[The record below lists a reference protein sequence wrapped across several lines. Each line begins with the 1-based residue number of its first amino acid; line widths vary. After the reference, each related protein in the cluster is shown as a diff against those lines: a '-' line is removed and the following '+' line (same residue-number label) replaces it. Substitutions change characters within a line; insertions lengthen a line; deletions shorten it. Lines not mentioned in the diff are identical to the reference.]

1 MHTRVLRGEGG
12 AARRWALVSGMLVTG
27 VCNSIICKWQD
38 MQCVEGCGPGER
50 AVTFS
55 QPVWQT
61 LQMFVGEL
69 LCIVPLCVGARR
81 RAPEH
86 APEHAPLLARRAL
99 DVRTA
104 VSFAVPAMCD
114 ILATTLMNVALL
126 LMPVSIYQMTRGV
139 LVLWVGLFSVLLLH
153 YRLRVD
159 QWLSLALVVAGVG
172 VVGLSSVVSAPDT
185 HAHSAVSTIA
195 GLAVIPL
202 AQMFAALQFVA
213 EERIMAEHDVEPVAV
228 VALEGLFGTAIVLVL
243 MPVLHWTVGRTPAG
257 RGGVFD
263 VVAGFRQIVGSPAV
277 MQGMVLLAVS
287 VSLYNMLGLHV
298 TRVVSATARSTL
310 DTSRSLGVWAV
321 SVALGWEAL
330 EPLGTSVQIAGFAL
344 LVYGTSVFNGIV
356 APARWMTCWGD

>member
-1 MHTRVLRGEGG
+1 
-12 AARRWALVSGMLVTG
+12 MLATG
-27 VCNSIICKWQD
+27 ICNSIISKWQD
-38 MQCVEGCGPGER
+38 MQCVEGCGPGEH

-69 LCIVPLCVGARR
+69 LCIVPLCLRPRR
-81 RAPEH
+81 RT
-86 APEHAPLLARRAL
+86 PEHAPLLVRPAL
-99 DVRTA
+99 GVRTA
-104 VSFAVPAMCD
+104 AAFAVPAVCD

-159 QWLSLALVVAGVG
+159 QWLSLALVVGGVG
-172 VVGLSSVVSAPDT
+172 VVGLSSVVSAPDA
-185 HAHSAVSTIA
+185 HAHSAVATLAGIA
-195 GLAVIPL
+195 VVPF

-243 MPVLHWTVGRTPAG
+243 MPVMHWAVGRTPGG

-263 VVAGFRQIVGSPAV
+263 VETGFRQIVGSPGV
-277 MQGMVLLAVS
+277 MQSMALLAVC

-310 DTSRSLGVWAV
+310 DTSRALGVWAV

-344 LVYGTSVFNGIV
+344 LVYGTSVFNGVV
-356 APARWMTCWGD
+356 APARWMMCWGD